1 MSVVEAVRQE
11 EPPTEM
17 SADQK
22 RGIIIAVIVLLVLLA
37 LIGVSIWFLLQPTT
51 DTARIRDVFI
61 IIMALVSMLTAV
73 TLVILMI
80 QLARLIVLLQ
90 NEIKPILDST
100 NEAVSSL
107 RGTTIFLSDNLVEPV
122 IKLNEYLAGLS
133 TLVGVLGLG
142 KKARRNTT
150 RSERT

>member
-1 MSVVEAVRQE
+1 MVEAVRQE
-11 EPPTEM
+11 EPPTEI
-17 SADQK
+17 SAGQK
-22 RGIIIAVIVLLVLLA
+22 RGIIIAIIVLLIFLA
-37 LIGVSIWFLLQPTT
+37 FIGFSIWFLLQPTT

-61 IIMALVSMLTAV
+61 IVMALVSMLTAV

-100 NEAVSSL
+100 NEAVSNL

-122 IKLNEYLAGLS
+122 IKMNEYLAGLT
-133 TLVGVLGLG
+133 TLVGVFGLG
-142 KKARRNTT
+142 KKSRRNTG
-150 RSERT
+150 R